1 MRTRMRGRGGED
13 EEDVGPERR
22 SRPSVFSGE
31 ALATPH
37 SPHVQTSQGGF
48 AIWLPLTALGILQT
62 SHAAISKCKAKDHVP
77 KLNRGA
83 VCIPSHDPIPVPI
96 FPPKTTQADCEPTC
110 TTNFASTKVD
120 PE

>member
-1 MRTRMRGRGGED
+1 MRRTWALRGDPDCLQRGG
-13 EEDVGPERR
+13 
-22 SRPSVFSGE
+22 SGD
-31 ALATPH
+31 PH

-48 AIWLPLTALGILQT
+48 TIWLPLTALGILQT
-62 SHAAISKCKAKDHVP
+62 SHAAISKCKAKDHIP

-110 TTNFASTKVD
+110 TTSFASTKVD